1 MATYDMKY
9 KELSQIYED
18 LKLCCKTNCECLSET
33 LCSMAAKIETG
44 GVVDTSSLKKEYES
58 HKINIYN

>member
-33 LCSMAAKIETG
+33 LSSMAAK
-44 GVVDTSSLKKEYES
+44 L
-58 HKINIYN
+58 